1 MNWLKRLRNTVD
13 CPYCG
18 TGYCFTSET
27 RRQTWIVNGR
37 KDPLHPVCKQA
48 KKEYFKGESK

>member
-13 CPYCG
+13 FPYCG
-18 TGYCFTSET
+18 SGYCFTSET

-37 KDPLHPVCKQA
+37 KDPLHPACKQA